1 MPKASRDRS
10 SSELRSLFPSPAM
23 ARLVLFFA
31 LRPGE
36 KVHLRELER
45 RTGLATSSLQ
55 QELRRMTRL
64 GVLLRT
70 VEHGRVCYAADEA
83 HDAWEGWRLLIR
95 ACVDP
100 ADVLREA
107 FSGSRGIDAAFLHGS
122 RARGDARPDSDVDL
136 FIVGDPRSSRELRR
150 GPLLEAE
157 SLIGRELDVT
167 EYTPEQ
173 LADRA
178 RGGSAFV
185 ARVLREPKRWLAGTP
200 DALESL
206 WEAR

>member
-1 MPKASRDRS
+1 
-10 SSELRSLFPSPAM
+10 M

-55 QELRRMTRL
+55 SELRRMTRL
-64 GVLLRT
+64 GVLTRT
-70 VEHGRVCYAADEA
+70 VERGRVCYAADEG
-83 HDAWEGWRLLIR
+83 HDAWRGWRLLIR
-95 ACVDP
+95 ACADP

-107 FSGSRGIDAAFLHGS
+107 FSGSTGIDAAFVYGS
-122 RARGDARPDSDVDL
+122 RARGDARPDSDLDL
-136 FIVGDPRSSRELRR
+136 FIVGEPSSALALRR

-157 SLIGRELDVT
+157 SLIGHDLDVI

-173 LADRA
+173 FAERS
-178 RGGSAFV
+178 RSGNAFV
-185 ARVLREPKRWLAGTP
+185 ARVLREPKQWLAGSP
-200 DALESL
+200 SALQPLE
-206 WEAR
+206 EVR

>member
-1 MPKASRDRS
+1 
-10 SSELRSLFPSPAM
+10 M

-31 LRPGE
+31 LHPGE

-64 GVLLRT
+64 GVLTRT
-70 VEHGRVCYAADEA
+70 AAGGRVCYAADED
-83 HDAWEGWRLLIR
+83 HDAWRGWRLLIR
-95 ACVDP
+95 ACADP

-107 FSGSRGIDAAFLHGS
+107 FSGSTGIDAAFVYGS

-136 FIVGDPRSSRELRR
+136 FIVGEPASALALRR

-157 SLIGRELDVT
+157 SLIGHELDVT

-173 LADRA
+173 FADRS
-178 RGGSAFV
+178 RSGNDFV
-185 ARVLREPKRWLAGTP
+185 ARVLREPKRWLAGSP
-200 DALESL
+200 ASLEPSDGT
-206 WEAR
+206 R

>member
-1 MPKASRDRS
+1 MPANGRYSP
-10 SSELRSLFPSPAM
+10 SELRSLFPSPAM

-55 QELRRMTRL
+55 SELRRMMRL
-64 GVLLRT
+64 GVLTRS
-70 VEHGRVCYAADEA
+70 VERGRVCYAADEG
-83 HDAWEGWRLLIR
+83 HDAWRGWRLLIR
-95 ACVDP
+95 ACAEP
-100 ADVLREA
+100 SDVLREA
-107 FSGSRGIDAAFLHGS
+107 FAGSTGIDAAFVFGS

-136 FIVGDPRSSRELRR
+136 FIVGEPASALALRR

-157 SLIGRELDVT
+157 SLIGRDLDVV

-173 LADRA
+173 FADRS
-178 RGGSAFV
+178 RSGNAFL
-185 ARVLREPKRWLAGTP
+185 ARVLREPKQWLAGSP
-200 DALESL
+200 SALQPPE
-206 WEAR
+206 EAR